1 LQYSNTENNFKFSK
15 GNRVKVRNIIV
26 FDDITY
32 EHDFI
37 GYVTFVNERYM
48 NGVCSSHWVEVEV
61 VDINNKNF
69 ILHVDVK
76 NDNIIPYSVED
87 EREEKLNLLLND

>member
-1 LQYSNTENNFKFSK
+1 
-15 GNRVKVRNIIV
+15 
-26 FDDITY
+26 
-32 EHDFI
+32 
-37 GYVTFVNERYM
+37 M

>member
-1 LQYSNTENNFKFSK
+1 
-15 GNRVKVRNIIV
+15 
-26 FDDITY
+26 
-32 EHDFI
+32 
-37 GYVTFVNERYM
+37 M
-48 NGVCSSHWVEVEV
+48 NGVCSSHWVEV

-87 EREEKLNLLLND
+87 EREEKLNKILNG